1 MISMRRTPLSARAA
15 GAVALTALL
24 AVAGSAGSVA
34 RGADVLTLGSGS
46 GNAGSTGVEVPL
58 SATHD
63 QAMQGFSISASFN
76 SSLLTM
82 TGITF
87 DGTDTAIIA
96 PGGVPAFVGL
106 TIDNVAGTVIG
117 GVIFGFDPV
126 PPLNQIPQLPASPTE
141 ADVLAK
147 LVFDISP
154 SALPVSIPIDLVN
167 GLGSPA
173 IDNVFSNDGVS
184 FSPQL
189 VDGSISVNNLHR
201 LYFDPM
207 LAVPGGALTAL
218 VRYDNE
224 DPMNAFVLSF
234 SWDSAKLALQQ
245 PATNEGWWEGTDLD
259 VYLGAQTIEYFDKK
273 TTPAFPQPGVGYLAL
288 ITIFDFV
295 PPFAAQQVPV
305 GTHHSLIRLNF
316 NVANNP
322 GLIGV
327 TTIIKYENTIS
338 PAPPPPSPGN
348 PNPAIPPPTANL
360 VVNTDLQGITPVQE
374 NGIVQIVNQPS
385 FVRGNANSDSSVNL
399 ADAIFTLQFLFSSGN
414 PPQCGDAA
422 DPNDDGGVDVSD
434 AIYLIG
440 YLFSDGPPPEP
451 PFSQTAPFGGCGL
464 DATPDIL
471 PPSFMDCITSV
482 GPCP

>member
-1 MISMRRTPLSARAA
+1 MIAMRRKPIRNRAA
-15 GAVALTALL
+15 RGIALTALIAAL
-24 AVAGSAGSVA
+24 TATGAGVRAA
-34 RGADVLTLGSGS
+34 NVLTLGTGS

-63 QAMQGFSISASFN
+63 QAMQGFSLSASFN

-96 PGGVPAFVGL
+96 PGGVPDFVGL

-154 SALPVSIPIDLVN
+154 SALPVTIPIDLVN
-167 GLGSPA
+167 GLGSPQ
-173 IDNVFSNDGVS
+173 IDNVFSNDGAS

-207 LAVPGGALTAL
+207 IGVPGGALTAL

-224 DPMNAFVLSF
+224 DPINAFVLSF

-245 PATNEGWWEGTDLD
+245 PATIEGWWQGTDLD
-259 VYLGAQTIEYFDKK
+259 GYLGTQTIEYFDKK
-273 TTPAFPQPGVGYLAL
+273 TIPAFPQPGVGYLAL
-288 ITIFDFV
+288 ITIFDFI
-295 PPFAAQQVPV
+295 PPYAAQQVPV
-305 GTHHSLIRLNF
+305 GSHHSLIRLDF
-316 NVANNP
+316 TIANNP

-327 TTIIKYENTIS
+327 TTVIEYENSIS
-338 PAPPPPSPGN
+338 PAPPPPSPEN
-348 PNPAIPPPTANL
+348 PNPEIPPPTANL

-374 NGIVQIVNQPS
+374 NGTVQIVNQPT
-385 FVRGNANSDSSVNL
+385 FVRGNANGDSSVNL
-399 ADAIFTLQFLFSSGN
+399 ADAIFTLQFLFSGV
-414 PPQCGDAA
+414 PALVCGDAM

-434 AIYLIG
+434 AIYLIA
-440 YLFSDGPPPEP
+440 YLFSGGPPPEP
-451 PFSQTAPFGGCGL
+451 PFVQSAPFGGCGL
-464 DATPDIL
+464 EATPDWML
-471 PPSFMDCITSV
+471 PAFMDCLTSV

>member
-1 MISMRRTPLSARAA
+1 
-15 GAVALTALL
+15 
-24 AVAGSAGSVA
+24 
-34 RGADVLTLGSGS
+34 
-46 GNAGSTGVEVPL
+46 
-58 SATHD
+58 
-63 QAMQGFSISASFN
+63 
-76 SSLLTM
+76 M
-82 TGITF
+82 TGLSF
-87 DGTDTAIIA
+87 VGTDTAVVA
-96 PGGVPAFVGL
+96 PGGTPDFVGL
-106 TIDNVAGTVIG
+106 TIDNVAGTVIA

-126 PPLNQIPQLPASPTE
+126 PPLNQIPQLPPSPTD
-141 ADVLAK
+141 ADVIAK

-167 GLGSPA
+167 GLGNPS
-173 IDNVFSNDGVS
+173 IDNVYSNDGQS
-184 FSPQL
+184 YSPSL

-207 LAVPGGALTAL
+207 LAVVGGALTAL

-224 DPMNAFVLSF
+224 DAMNAFVLSF

-245 PATNEGWWEGTDLD
+245 PATNDGWWYGTDLD
-259 VYLGAQTIEYFDKK
+259 TLLGASTIEFFDKK

-288 ITIFDFV
+288 ITIFDYV
-295 PPFAAQQVPV
+295 PPFAAQQVPP
-305 GTHHSLIRLNF
+305 GNGRSLIRLNF

-327 TTIIKYENTIS
+327 TTLIKYENNIS

-360 VVNTDLQGITPVQE
+360 IVTTDLQGITPIQE

-385 FVRGNANSDSSVNL
+385 FVRGNANGDSSVNL
-399 ADAIFTLQFLFSSGN
+399 ADAIFTLQFLFSGV
-414 PPQCGDAA
+414 PALVCGDAM

-434 AIYLIG
+434 AIYLIA
-440 YLFSDGPPPEP
+440 YLFSGGPPPEP
-451 PFSQTAPFGGCGL
+451 PFSQSAPFGGCGL
-464 DATPDIL
+464 EATPDWML
-471 PPSFMDCITSV
+471 PSFMDCLTSV